1 MVVRPTP
8 ARLRSQVLQGR
19 PVLTPS
25 VPNETTRATLTT
37 PKIVFI
43 IVAAAAPLGAIVL
56 TVPLMF
62 AKGNGPGVPIM
73 FLVAGLTLLLFA
85 FGYAAM
91 ARLVSNSGAF
101 YTYIARGLGKRAG
114 VAAAFVA
121 VVAYNAQTVGIVGGF
136 AYAAQLGIGVPWY
149 VAAFVLIALVGL
161 LGYRNVDVSA
171 KVLAVLMTGEI
182 VLLGVLDAGIIYNKG
197 LSSFPI
203 HIALH
208 SAFSAGAP
216 IALLFAFSCFVGFES
231 AALYAEETRDPQRS
245 IPRATY
251 FAVLLVGIFYSL
263 SAWVAVGAEGGTAIA
278 GLRNQDPN
286 DIGKLY
292 FNLMTRYVG
301 SFATTLMGLMILLSL
316 AAATLA
322 THNAAARYMYA
333 LGRERLLPIR
343 LGRLHAV
350 HLSPSVASQSQ
361 TLFNCVVVAV
371 FVLLGLDPYIGL
383 ASTMIGLGTTGIVLL
398 QALAGMAVIAFFRSL
413 GTGNWFTTRVAPAI
427 GSFGC
432 FVAVVLTTAHFS
444 VLTNSNSAFL
454 NRLPMIYAVALVIGI
469 VFGTYLKRNR
479 PKIYSEI
486 AGDEVRNILMGVG
499 IDDE

>member
-1 MVVRPTP
+1 MDRAVTDDRP
-8 ARLRSQVLQGR
+8 RG
-19 PVLTPS
+19 
-25 VPNETTRATLTT
+25 TLTT
-37 PKIVFI
+37 SKIVFI

-62 AKGNGPGVPIM
+62 AKGNGPGVPVM

-121 VVAYNAQTVGIVGGF
+121 VIAYNAQTVGVVGGF
-136 AYAAQLGIGVPWY
+136 SYAAQLGIGIPWY
-149 VAAFVLIALVGL
+149 FDAFFLVAIVGF

-171 KVLAVLMTGEI
+171 KVLAVLMSGEI
-182 VLLGVLDAGIIYNKG
+182 LLLAVLDAGIIYEKG
-197 LSSFPI
+197 LRAFPL

-251 FAVLLVGIFYSL
+251 FAVVLIGIFYSL
-263 SAWVAVGAEGGTAIA
+263 SAWVAVGAEGGRAIA
-278 GLRNQDPN
+278 GLSAQNPNQV
-286 DIGKLY
+286 GKLY
-292 FNLMTRYVG
+292 FDLMTKYVG
-301 SFATTLMGLMILLSL
+301 SVATALMGLMILLSL

-322 THNAAARYMYA
+322 THNAAARYMFA
-333 LGRERLLPIR
+333 LGRERLLPNR
-343 LGRLHAV
+343 LGGLHRL
-350 HLSPSVASQSQ
+350 HLSPSVASLSQ
-361 TLFNCVVVAV
+361 TTFNAVVVTI

-398 QALAGMAVIAFFRSL
+398 QALAGVAVIRFFVARGS
-413 GTGNWFTTRVAPAI
+413 GHWFTTRLAPAI
-427 GSFGC
+427 GSLGC
-432 FVAVVLTTAHFS
+432 AVAVVLTTAHFS
-444 VLTNSNSAFL
+444 VLTNSSSPIL
-454 NRLPMIYAVALVIGI
+454 NRLPMIYPVALLIGI
-469 VFGTYLKRNR
+469 LFGTYLKRNR
-479 PKIYSEI
+479 TDIYSGI
-486 AGDEVRNILMGVG
+486 AGDAVRNIFMGTGV
-499 IDDE
+499 DDE

>member
-1 MVVRPTP
+1 MDRAVTDDRP
-8 ARLRSQVLQGR
+8 RG
-19 PVLTPS
+19 
-25 VPNETTRATLTT
+25 TLTT
-37 PKIVFI
+37 SKIVFI

-62 AKGNGPGVPIM
+62 AKGNGPGVPVM

-121 VVAYNAQTVGIVGGF
+121 VIAYNAQTVGVVGGF
-136 AYAAQLGIGVPWY
+136 SYAAQLGIGIPWY
-149 VAAFVLIALVGL
+149 FDAFFLVAIVGF

-171 KVLAVLMTGEI
+171 KVLAVLMSGEI
-182 VLLGVLDAGIIYNKG
+182 LLLAVLDAGIIYEKG
-197 LSSFPI
+197 LRAFPL

-251 FAVLLVGIFYSL
+251 FAVVLIGIFYSL
-263 SAWVAVGAEGGTAIA
+263 SAWVAVGAEGGRAIA
-278 GLRNQDPN
+278 GLSAQNPNQV
-286 DIGKLY
+286 GKLY
-292 FNLMTRYVG
+292 FDLMTKYVG
-301 SFATTLMGLMILLSL
+301 SVATTLMGLMILLSL

-322 THNAAARYMYA
+322 THNAAARYMFA
-333 LGRERLLPIR
+333 LGRERLLPNR
-343 LGRLHAV
+343 LGGLHRL
-350 HLSPSVASQSQ
+350 HLSPSVASLSQ
-361 TLFNCVVVAV
+361 TTFNTVVVTI

-398 QALAGMAVIAFFRSL
+398 QALAGVAVIRFFVARGS
-413 GTGNWFTTRVAPAI
+413 GHWFTTRLAPAI
-427 GSFGC
+427 GSLGC
-432 FVAVVLTTAHFS
+432 AVAVVLTTAHFS
-444 VLTNSNSAFL
+444 VLTNSSSPIL
-454 NRLPMIYAVALVIGI
+454 NRLPMIYPVALLIGI
-469 VFGTYLKRNR
+469 LFGTYLKRNR
-479 PKIYSEI
+479 TDIYSGI
-486 AGDEVRNILMGVG
+486 AGDAVRNIFMGTGV
-499 IDDE
+499 DDE

>member
-1 MVVRPTP
+1 LDST
-8 ARLRSQVLQGR
+8 
-19 PVLTPS
+19 
-25 VPNETTRATLTT
+25 VPQEVSRATLTT

-62 AKGNGPGVPIM
+62 AKGNGPGVPVM
-73 FLVAGLTLLLFA
+73 FLAAGLSLLLFA

-121 VVAYNAQTVGIVGGF
+121 VIAYNAQTVGIVGGF
-136 AYAAQLGIGVPWY
+136 SYAAQLGIGVPWY
-149 VAAFVLIALVGL
+149 IDAFILIAMVGF

-171 KVLAVLMTGEI
+171 KVLAVLMTGEML
-182 VLLGVLDAGIIYNKG
+182 LLGTLDAGIILKKG
-197 LSSFPI
+197 LGAFPL

-245 IPRATY
+245 IPHATY
-251 FAVLLVGIFYSL
+251 FAVVLIGIFYSL
-263 SAWVAVGAEGGTAIA
+263 SAWVAVGAEGGTSIK
-278 GLRNQDPN
+278 GLRTLDPN
-286 DIGKLY
+286 EVGKLY
-292 FNLMTRYVG
+292 FNLMTKYVG
-301 SFATTLMGLMILLSL
+301 SIATDLMGLMILLSL

-322 THNAAARYMYA
+322 THNAAARYMFA
-333 LGRERLLPIR
+333 LGRERLLPNR
-343 LGRLHAV
+343 LGGLHGV
-350 HLSPSVASQSQ
+350 HLSPNVASVSQ
-361 TLFNCVVVAV
+361 TVFNVVVV
-371 FVLLGLDPYIGL
+371 TIFVLLGLDPYIGL

-398 QALAGMAVIAFFRSL
+398 QALAGMAVIAFFVSRHS
-413 GTGNWFTTRVAPAI
+413 GHWFTTRLAPAI
-427 GSFGC
+427 GSLGC
-432 FVAVVLTTAHFS
+432 FLAVVLTTVHFS
-444 VLTNSNSAFL
+444 VLTNSSSAVL
-454 NRLPMIYAVALVIGI
+454 NRLPMVYPVALVMGVI
-469 VFGTYLKRNR
+469 FGSYLKRNR
-479 PKIYSEI
+479 AEIYSGI

-499 IDDE
+499 TDNE

>member
-1 MVVRPTP
+1 MDQAVSGEV
-8 ARLRSQVLQGR
+8 S
-19 PVLTPS
+19 
-25 VPNETTRATLTT
+25 RATLTT

-101 YTYIARGLGKRAG
+101 YTYIARGLGRRAG

-121 VVAYNAQTVGIVGGF
+121 VIAYNAQTVGIIGGF
-136 AYAAQLGIGVPWY
+136 SYAAQLGIGTPWY
-149 VAAFVLIALVGL
+149 LDAFILIVVVGF

-171 KVLAVLMTGEI
+171 KVLAILMTGEML
-182 VLLGVLDAGIIYNKG
+182 LLGALDAGIIFDRG
-197 LSSFPI
+197 FAAFPM

-251 FAVLLVGIFYSL
+251 FAVVLIGIFYSL
-263 SAWVAVGAEGGTAIA
+263 SAWVAVGAEGGNAIA

-286 DIGKLY
+286 EVGKLY
-292 FNLMTRYVG
+292 FNLMTKYVG
-301 SFATTLMGLMILLSL
+301 SIATTLMGLMILLSL

-322 THNAAARYMYA
+322 THNAAARYMFA
-333 LGRERLLPIR
+333 LGRERLLPSR
-343 LGRLHAV
+343 LGGLHEI
-350 HLSPSVASQSQ
+350 HLSPNVASLSQ
-361 TLFNCVVVAV
+361 TVFNGVVVII
-371 FVLLGLDPYIGL
+371 FVALGLDPYIGL

-398 QALAGMAVIAFFRSL
+398 QALAGMAVIAFFVARHS
-413 GTGNWFTTRVAPAI
+413 GHWFTTRLAPAV
-427 GSFGC
+427 GSLGC
-432 FVAVVLTTAHFS
+432 FTAVILTTAHFS
-444 VLTNSNSAFL
+444 VLTNSSSAIL
-454 NRLPMIYAVALVIGI
+454 NRLPVIYPVALVIGI
-469 VFGTYLKRNR
+469 IFGTYLKRNQAE
-479 PKIYSEI
+479 IYSGI
-486 AGDEVRNILMGVG
+486 AGDEVRNILMGNGV
-499 IDDE
+499 DDE

>member
-1 MVVRPTP
+1 LDRTVTDGGSR
-8 ARLRSQVLQGR
+8 G
-19 PVLTPS
+19 
-25 VPNETTRATLTT
+25 TLSTS
-37 PKIVFI
+37 KIVFI

-62 AKGNGPGVPIM
+62 AKGNGAGVPVM

-121 VVAYNAQTVGIVGGF
+121 VIAYNAQTVGVIGGF
-136 AYAAQLGIGVPWY
+136 SYAAQLGIGIPWY
-149 VAAFVLIALVGL
+149 FDAFFLLVIVGF

-182 VLLGVLDAGIIYNKG
+182 LLLGILDAGIIYEKG
-197 LSSFPI
+197 LSAFPI

-251 FAVLLVGIFYSL
+251 FAVVLIGIFYSL
-263 SAWVAVGAEGGTAIA
+263 SAWVAVGAEGGRAIA
-278 GLRNQDPN
+278 GLSSENPNQV
-286 DIGKLY
+286 GKLY
-292 FNLMTRYVG
+292 FDLMTKYVG

-322 THNAAARYMYA
+322 THNAAARYMFA
-333 LGRERLLPIR
+333 LGRERLLPNR
-343 LGRLHAV
+343 LGGLHRI
-350 HLSPSVASQSQ
+350 HLSPNVASLSQ
-361 TLFNCVVVAV
+361 TTFNAVVVV
-371 FVLLGLDPYIGL
+371 IFVLLGLDPYIGL

-398 QALAGMAVIAFFRSL
+398 QALAGMAVISFFVDRGS
-413 GTGNWFTTRVAPAI
+413 GHWFTTRLAPAI
-427 GSFGC
+427 GSLGC
-432 FVAVVLTTAHFS
+432 SVAVVLTTAHFS
-444 VLTNSNSAFL
+444 VLTNSSSAIL
-454 NRLPMIYAVALVIGI
+454 NRLPMIYPVALLIGI
-469 VFGTYLKRNR
+469 IFGTYLKKNR
-479 PKIYSEI
+479 TDIYSGI
-486 AGDEVRNILMGVG
+486 AGDAVRNIFMGTGV
-499 IDDE
+499 DNE